1 MGYFPVDQLH
11 MRLGTR
17 FSRREGNRF
26 ELFIDAGQFYPV
38 MLNAIREARHYVLM
52 EQYLMSSGQVATRF
66 IDALVEVAG
75 RGVRVYVQLDH
86 FGVRDLLESDRERM
100 RKAGIQLAFY
110 NPFYF
115 SHLLRGLPRNH
126 RKLLIIDGNIA
137 STGGYCISDEYAPPP
152 DSSELPWHDVMIRI
166 QGPVV
171 TDWQTLFTENWKE
184 ITGQPPDL
192 PETAGPTAAGTQIG
206 MVTTCRPRRPKEI
219 KRMFIRQVRHSRKRV
234 WMATAYFVPS
244 RKILR
249 ALRRAA
255 NRGVDVR
262 LLLPGL
268 INDHPAVRHAG
279 ARYYH
284 RLLHHGIR
292 IYEFQ
297 PRFMHAKVYL
307 CDDWVSIGSCNMD
320 RWNLHWNLEANQEVY
335 DAGFA
340 REVAAF
346 FEADFSQSHEIT
358 LPEWLERPWY
368 ERVREWLWG
377 HVSLWLE
384 RFSILYHMKS
394 GKGIR

>member
-1 MGYFPVDQLH
+1 MGHLPTDQLR
-11 MRLGTR
+11 MRRNTR
-17 FSRREGNRF
+17 FPSREGNRF
-26 ELFIDAGQFYPV
+26 ELFIDAGQFYPA
-38 MLNAIREARHYVLM
+38 MLNDIRKARQCVLM
-52 EQYLMSSGQVATRF
+52 EQYLMSSGQVATRL
-66 IDALVEVAG
+66 IDALVEAAAH
-75 RGVRVYVQLDH
+75 GVRVYVQLDH
-86 FGVRDLLESDRERM
+86 FGARDLLESDRERM

-115 SHLLRGLPRNH
+115 SHLLQGLPRNH
-126 RKLLIIDGNIA
+126 RKLLIIDGRI
-137 STGGYCISDEYAPPP
+137 SCTGGYCISDEYDPPP
-152 DSSELPWHDVMIRI
+152 DSTEPPWHDVMVRIR
-166 QGPVV
+166 GPVV
-171 TDWQTLFTENWKE
+171 ADWYTLFVENWKD
-184 ITGQPPDL
+184 ITGQLPDL
-192 PETAGPTAAGTQIG
+192 PELAGPARAAGTQTG

-219 KRMFIRQVRHSRKRV
+219 KRMFIRQVRRSRKRV

-249 ALRRAA
+249 VLRRAA
-255 NRGVDVR
+255 SRGVDVR

-279 ARYYH
+279 GRYYH

-307 CDDWVSIGSCNMD
+307 CDDWASIGSCNMD
-320 RWNLHWNLEANQEVY
+320 RWNLHWNLEANQEVC

-340 REVAAF
+340 TQVAAF
-346 FEADFSQSHEIT
+346 FETDFRQSHEIT
-358 LPEWLERPWY
+358 LSEWLERSWY

-384 RFSILYHMKS
+384 RFSILY
-394 GKGIR
+394 GKGRNS